1 MRNHNRSGM
10 FQRGIRS
17 GYRHQIGARNQPKV
31 VCSSHVR
38 LFVMAEF
45 FGFRASRDDIEDA
58 NTPTMLGPD
67 VNQARLANP
76 EQALHFGEDRALI
89 GDAVSSEVG
98 QYSPPSTMHYALTTQ
113 SYVNFCQ
120 SPGTSSGGRGR
131 LNR

>member
-76 EQALHFGEDRALI
+76 EQALDFGEDRALI
-89 GDAVSSEVG
+89 ADAVSSEVG
-98 QYSPPSTMHYALTTQ
+98 QYPPPSTTHYPLTPQ
-113 SYVNFCQ
+113 SYDHFYHH
-120 SPGTSSGGRGR
+120 PATPPAARR
-131 LNR
+131 R